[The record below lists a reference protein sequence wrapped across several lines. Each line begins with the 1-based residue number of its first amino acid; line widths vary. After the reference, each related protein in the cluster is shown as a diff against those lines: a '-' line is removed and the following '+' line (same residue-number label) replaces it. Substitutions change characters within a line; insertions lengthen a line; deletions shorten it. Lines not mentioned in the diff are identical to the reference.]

1 MSGHSK
7 WSQIKRQ
14 KGVADKKKGQSF
26 SKLATQISLAAR
38 SGPAETNFKLR
49 LILEQAKKVN
59 MPGVSIQRAID
70 RGLGKIEGHKIEEVL
85 YEIYGPYGVTFLVEA
100 ATDNRNRTTSE
111 IKNILSKADGKLA
124 EGGGVKYL
132 YEKNGEIIIKITP
145 ENQDDLELLA
155 IDAGAK
161 DIQQEENILI
171 IQTNI
176 ENLQKVKQELEKNE
190 AIIEEAKLSYQ
201 PKVSVFIDDSEKA
214 QKILNLAN
222 ALEEVDEVVSVSSN
236 FDISENILRSLT
248 S

>member
-1 MSGHSK
+1 
-7 WSQIKRQ
+7 
-14 KGVADKKKGQSF
+14 
-26 SKLATQISLAAR
+26 
-38 SGPAETNFKLR
+38 
-49 LILEQAKKVN
+49 
-59 MPGVSIQRAID
+59 
-70 RGLGKIEGHKIEEVL
+70 VL